1 MNEPGAICNWRCAK
15 CAYHFANIFIIEGA
29 IKEAKKCPKCKSLN
43 TLSMTSKEINIKCIS
58 NDLNTNDY
66 PENTETDYFE

>member
-43 TLSMTSKEINIKCIS
+43 TSEFYSKVQH
-58 NDLNTNDY
+58 
-66 PENTETDYFE
+66 